1 VLSFSHKG
9 YKEMKVS
16 MQAYTGRVKK
26 IEQEYYVKP
35 FVFGREQTILPLI
48 CKDLEL
54 KDNDIITFT
63 IDPGDKTGL
72 YQHTITHA
80 DSALAGLY
88 AIVEKNE
95 ISIPYPEEVINE
107 TAVILQHPHI
117 DDPDLTDLRDKSF
130 ITIDNQGSRDL
141 DQALFIEK
149 IESTF
154 RIYYALADGAFYI
167 RPGSSLFSEALKR
180 GTTYYFP
187 GFSVPMLPG
196 ELSEG
201 ILSLNPGV
209 DRRAFVFLMDM
220 DPDGEIRNYTCFQG
234 RIHSRAQ
241 LTYDEVQHYYDRPL
255 TSPLKEKEYIKVLD
269 LLKTVGEIRIQN
281 ARRMNRV
288 QFKREEPLIFCSGDG
303 SSFAISLDIRNDC
316 SRYNEQLSLMCNM
329 IGAQFLVQD
338 DNPEVQGIYRI
349 HQGPEDDELKE
360 LIGTIDDILESHGIT
375 DPHWRWNKQEETLAD
390 FMDRLYTLPGN
401 DRLVE
406 ALERQ
411 VLISMRRSMFTSD
424 AGEHFALAVNPYSRF
439 SSPMREIVGI
449 FLHKEAL
456 EKLGVLEPNPVEQD
470 IELRKEVIKAGN
482 RSRELQKTIERQVI
496 ECAAERLFSHELTIP
511 AADRTRYPA
520 TILGVKATR
529 LYVRLDSPPIEL
541 KVYTKDLEAFTLRSL
556 DFVRNRLIC
565 RKTKTVLFKPGDKVI
580 LYVEAYRENRWRL
593 VPELSVG

>member
-1 VLSFSHKG
+1 
-9 YKEMKVS
+9 MKANV
-16 MQAYTGRVKK
+16 QVYTGRVIK
-26 IEQEYYVKP
+26 IEQEYFVKS
-35 FVFGREQTILPLI
+35 FVFGSEQNILPLI
-48 CKDLEL
+48 CKNPGL
-54 KDNDIITFT
+54 KENDIITFT
-63 IDPGDKTGL
+63 IDPRDKTGL
-72 YQHTITHA
+72 YQHTIA
-80 DSALAGLY
+80 YAESALADLY
-88 AIVEKNE
+88 TIVEKNE
-95 ISIPYPEEVINE
+95 ITIPYPEEVTNE
-107 TAVILQHPHI
+107 TAFIRRHPYI
-117 DDPDLTDLRDKSF
+117 DDPDLTDLRDKPF
-130 ITIDNQGSRDL
+130 ITIDNQDSRDL

-149 IESTF
+149 IESDF

-187 GFSVPMLPG
+187 GFSIPMLPR

-220 DPDGEIRNYTCFQG
+220 DSDGEIRNYQCFQG

-241 LTYDEVQHYYDRPL
+241 LTYDGVQHYYDRPL
-255 TSPLKEKEYIKVLD
+255 QSPLKKKEFTKVLD
-269 LLKTVGEIRIQN
+269 LLKTVGEIRIQK

-288 QFKREEPLIFCSGDG
+288 QFRREEPLILCSDDG
-303 SSFAISLDIRNDC
+303 SSFTISLDIRNDC

-329 IGAQFLVQD
+329 VGAQFLVQD

-349 HQGPEDDELKE
+349 HQGPDDDELKE
-360 LIGTIDDILESHGIT
+360 LTRTIDDILESHGLA
-375 DPHWRWNKQEETLAD
+375 DQHWCWNQQEETLAD
-390 FMDRLYTLPGN
+390 YMDRLYTLPGN
-401 DRLVE
+401 NRLVE

-456 EKLGVLEPNPVEQD
+456 EKLGVLGPNPVEQD
-470 IELRKEVIKAGN
+470 RELREKVIQAGN

-520 TILGVKATR
+520 TILGIKATR
-529 LYVRLDSPPIEL
+529 LYVRLDLPPIEL
-541 KVYTKDLEAFTLRSL
+541 KVYTKDLEAFIHRSL
-556 DFVRNRLIC
+556 DFDNNRLVC
-565 RKTKTVLFKPGDKVI
+565 RKTKTVFFKPGDKVI
-580 LYVEAYRENRWRL
+580 LYVESYRENRWRL
-593 VPELSVG
+593 VPELTVHYPV